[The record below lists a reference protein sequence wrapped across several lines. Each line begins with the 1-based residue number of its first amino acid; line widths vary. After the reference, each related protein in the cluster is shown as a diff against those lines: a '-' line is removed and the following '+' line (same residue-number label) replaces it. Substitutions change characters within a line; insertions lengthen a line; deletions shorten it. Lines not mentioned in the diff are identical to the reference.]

1 MKNEINEMRGGVLRL
16 ADDTVFEGYSF
27 GYEQP
32 TTGEMVFCT
41 AMTGYPE
48 SLTDPSYRGQILAF
62 TYPMIGNYGVPSR
75 ITKEGQQV
83 NRLTS
88 QQIDGV
94 FESER
99 IQCAAIICAD
109 YSAAFSHYDAAGS
122 LGEWLHDE
130 RVPALCGI
138 DTRRLTQHLRS
149 RGTMIAEIE
158 IEGQH
163 GNGRSSESK
172 EVLAQSL
179 PSRDGRRA
187 KLNRPTSQQRN
198 LVAEV
203 STDRVIDYGNG
214 RRRVL
219 LVDCGVKMNI
229 LRCLL
234 RRGISVRIVPWDYNF
249 TSDDYDGLLLSNG
262 PGDPAVCIP
271 TIQHLRT
278 MLAHDDRPVMGI
290 CLGHQLMA
298 LAAGARTYKMTYGH
312 RGHNHTVRLA
322 GTHRCFVTA
331 QNHGYAVDAAS
342 LPNDWECLYE
352 NVNDGTVEGIRH
364 TSKPFFAVQFHP
376 EASGGPTDTEDLFD
390 QFVNML

>member
-16 ADDTVFEGYSF
+16 ADGTVFEGYSF

-32 TTGEMVFCT
+32 TAGEMVFCT

-62 TYPMIGNYGVPSR
+62 TYPMIGNYGVPPR
-75 ITKEGQQV
+75 IKKEGQQV

-88 QQIDGV
+88 QHIDGV

-149 RGTMIAEIE
+149 RGTMTAEIE
-158 IEGQH
+158 IEDGQTD
-163 GNGRSSESK
+163 K
-172 EVLAQSL
+172 QA
-179 PSRDGRRA
+179 SRQEN
-187 KLNRPTSQQRN
+187 KN

-203 STDRVIDYGNG
+203 STDRVIDYGDG
-214 RRRVL
+214 HRRVL

-234 RRGISVRIVPWDYNF
+234 QRGISVRIVPWDYDF
-249 TSDDYDGLLLSNG
+249 TSDDYDGLLISNG

-271 TIQHLRT
+271 TIGHLRT
-278 MLAHDDRPVMGI
+278 MLTHDDRPVMGI

-298 LAAGARTYKMTYGH
+298 LAAGAKTYKMTYGH

-342 LPNDWECLYE
+342 LPDDWECLYE

>member
-16 ADDTVFEGYSF
+16 ADGTVFEGYSF

-32 TTGEMVFCT
+32 TAGEMVFCT

-62 TYPMIGNYGVPSR
+62 TYPMIGNYGVPPR

-149 RGTMIAEIE
+149 RGTMMAEIE
-158 IEGQH
+158 IEGQQV
-163 GNGRSSESK
+163 NGS
-172 EVLAQSL
+172 
-179 PSRDGRRA
+179 
-187 KLNRPTSQQRN
+187 TSQREKRN

-203 STDRVIDYGNG
+203 STDRVIDYGDG
-214 RRRVL
+214 HRRVL

-271 TIQHLRT
+271 TIGHLRT
-278 MLAHDDRPVMGI
+278 MLTHDDRPVMGI

-298 LAAGARTYKMTYGH
+298 LASGARTYKMTYGH

-342 LPNDWECLYE
+342 LPDDWECLYE
-352 NVNDGTVEGIRH
+352 NVNDGTIEGIRH